1 MLYFS
6 SCRFESTG
14 KLSGGHQAAV
24 MCLAVGKLSE
34 DEDVVITGSKDHYIK
49 VKFLVC
55 HILGMTSVLL
65 NISFHWNVIRTT

>member
-1 MLYFS
+1 VLLGKHIVLFSFESSGLYFYF
-6 SCRFESTG
+6 CRFEATA

-49 VKFLVC
+49 VGL
-55 HILGMTSVLL
+55 
-65 NISFHWNVIRTT
+65 